1 VSEGRSNEEPDDVLG
16 PDATGI
22 TSLADPMRRALY
34 RYVVGAGG
42 DVGRDDAAQALGV
55 SRSLA
60 AYHLDR
66 LVTDGLLDVRF
77 ERRTGRQG
85 PGAGRPA
92 KLYTRSRRAVHVSLP
107 PRDYELAARLLA
119 RAAQSDPSARR
130 ALFDEAYRFGRDV
143 GDERGGTDRGDTT
156 AVTTTLRTRGYEPFD
171 DDGVV
176 RLRNCPFD
184 ALAHDHRDLVC
195 AMNLALLS
203 GLVTA
208 LGLPEH
214 TVRLDPREGCCCVT
228 FTPGP

>member
-1 VSEGRSNEEPDDVLG
+1 MTADGSSEAPDDVLG
-16 PDATGI
+16 PDANGI

-34 RYVVGAGG
+34 RYVVDAGG
-42 DVGRDDAAQALGV
+42 DVGRDDAAESLGV

-66 LVTDGLLDVRF
+66 LVADGLLDVRF
-77 ERRTGRQG
+77 ARRSGRRG

-107 PRDYELAARLLA
+107 PRDYEVAARLLA
-119 RAAQSDPSARR
+119 RAAETDPSSRR

-143 GDERGGTDRGDTT
+143 GEEGAGRDGE
-156 AVTTTLRTRGYEPFD
+156 AVVAVLRARGYEPYD

-195 AMNLALLS
+195 GMNLALLS

-228 FTPGP
+228 FTPDA

>member
-1 VSEGRSNEEPDDVLG
+1 MAADRSSEAPDDVLG
-16 PDATGI
+16 PDANGI

-34 RYVVGAGG
+34 RYVVDAGG
-42 DVGRDDAAQALGV
+42 DVGRDDAAESLGV

-66 LVTDGLLDVRF
+66 LVADGLLDVRF
-77 ERRTGRQG
+77 ARRSGRRG

-92 KLYTRSRRAVHVSLP
+92 KLYTRSRRAVQVSLP
-107 PRDYELAARLLA
+107 PRDYEVAARVLA
-119 RAAQSDPSARR
+119 RAAETDPSSRR

-143 GDERGGTDRGDTT
+143 GEEGAGGDGE
-156 AVTTTLRTRGYEPFD
+156 AVVAVLRARGYEPFD
-171 DDGVV
+171 DEGVV

-195 AMNLALLS
+195 GMNLALLS

-228 FTPGP
+228 FTPGA

>member
-1 VSEGRSNEEPDDVLG
+1 MAADRSSEAPDDVLG
-16 PDATGI
+16 PDANGI

-34 RYVVGAGG
+34 RYVVDAGG
-42 DVGRDDAAQALGV
+42 DVGRDDAAESLGV

-66 LVTDGLLDVRF
+66 LVADGLLDVRF
-77 ERRTGRQG
+77 ARRSGRRG

-92 KLYTRSRRAVHVSLP
+92 KLYTRSRRAVQVSLP
-107 PRDYELAARLLA
+107 PRDYEVAARLLV
-119 RAAQSDPSARR
+119 RAAETDPSSRR

-143 GDERGGTDRGDTT
+143 GEEGAGGDGE
-156 AVTTTLRTRGYEPFD
+156 AVVAVLRARGYEPFD
-171 DDGVV
+171 DEGVV

-195 AMNLALLS
+195 GMNLALLS

-228 FTPGP
+228 FTPGA

>member
-1 VSEGRSNEEPDDVLG
+1 MAADRSSEAPDDVLG
-16 PDATGI
+16 PDANRI

-34 RYVVGAGG
+34 RYVVDAGG
-42 DVGRDDAAQALGV
+42 DVGRDDAAESLGV

-66 LVTDGLLDVRF
+66 LVADGLLDVRF
-77 ERRTGRQG
+77 ARRSGRRG

-92 KLYTRSRRAVHVSLP
+92 KLYTRSRRAVQVSLP
-107 PRDYELAARLLA
+107 PRDYEVAARLLV
-119 RAAQSDPSARR
+119 RAAETDPSSRR

-143 GDERGGTDRGDTT
+143 GEEGAGGDGE
-156 AVTTTLRTRGYEPFD
+156 AVVAVLRARGYEPFD
-171 DDGVV
+171 DEGVV

-195 AMNLALLS
+195 GMNLALLS

-228 FTPGP
+228 FTPGA

>member
-1 VSEGRSNEEPDDVLG
+1 MAADRSSEAPDDVLG
-16 PDATGI
+16 PDANGI

-34 RYVVGAGG
+34 RYVVDAGG
-42 DVGRDDAAQALGV
+42 DVGRDDAAESLGV

-66 LVTDGLLDVRF
+66 LVADGLLDVRF
-77 ERRTGRQG
+77 ARRSGRRG

-92 KLYTRSRRAVHVSLP
+92 KLYTRSRRAVQVSLP
-107 PRDYELAARLLA
+107 PRDYEVAARLLA
-119 RAAQSDPSARR
+119 RAAETDPSSRR

-143 GDERGGTDRGDTT
+143 GEEGAGGDGE
-156 AVTTTLRTRGYEPFD
+156 AVVAVLRARGYEPFD
-171 DDGVV
+171 DEGVV

-195 AMNLALLS
+195 GMNLALLS

-228 FTPGP
+228 FTPGA

>member
-1 VSEGRSNEEPDDVLG
+1 MAADRSSEAPDDVLG
-16 PDATGI
+16 PDANGI
-22 TSLADPMRRALY
+22 ASLADPMRRALY
-34 RYVVGAGG
+34 RYVVDAGG
-42 DVGRDDAAQALGV
+42 DVGRDDAAESLGV

-66 LVTDGLLDVRF
+66 LVADGLLDVRF
-77 ERRTGRQG
+77 ARRSGRRG

-92 KLYTRSRRAVHVSLP
+92 KLYTRSRRAVQVSLP
-107 PRDYELAARLLA
+107 PRDYEVAARLLV
-119 RAAQSDPSARR
+119 RAAETDPSSRR

-143 GDERGGTDRGDTT
+143 GEEGAGGDGE
-156 AVTTTLRTRGYEPFD
+156 AVVAVLRARGYEPFD
-171 DDGVV
+171 DEGVV

-195 AMNLALLS
+195 GMNLALLS

-228 FTPGP
+228 FTPGA

>member
-1 VSEGRSNEEPDDVLG
+1 MAADRSSEAPDDVLG
-16 PDATGI
+16 PDANGI
-22 TSLADPMRRALY
+22 ASLADPMRRALY
-34 RYVVGAGG
+34 RYVVDAGG
-42 DVGRDDAAQALGV
+42 DVGRDDAAESLGV

-66 LVTDGLLDVRF
+66 LVADGLLDVRF
-77 ERRTGRQG
+77 ARRSGRRG

-92 KLYTRSRRAVHVSLP
+92 KLYTRSRRAVQVSLP
-107 PRDYELAARLLA
+107 PRDYEVAARLLA
-119 RAAQSDPSARR
+119 RAAETDPSSRR

-143 GDERGGTDRGDTT
+143 GEEGAGGDGE
-156 AVTTTLRTRGYEPFD
+156 AVVAVLRARGYEPFD
-171 DDGVV
+171 DEGVV

-195 AMNLALLS
+195 GMNLALLS

-228 FTPGP
+228 FTPGA

>member
-1 VSEGRSNEEPDDVLG
+1 MAADRSSEAPDDVLG
-16 PDATGI
+16 PDANGI

-34 RYVVGAGG
+34 RYVVDAGG

-77 ERRTGRQG
+77 ERRTGRRG

-92 KLYTRSRRAVHVSLP
+92 KLYTRSRQTVQVSLP
-107 PRDYELAARLLA
+107 ARDYEVAARLLA
-119 RAAQSDPSARR
+119 RAAETDPSVQR
-130 ALFDEAYRFGRDV
+130 ALFDEAHRFGRDV
-143 GDERGGTDRGDTT
+143 GTQSDGDGSAALT
-156 AVTTTLRTRGYEPFD
+156 AALRTRGYEPFD

-195 AMNLALLS
+195 GMNLSLLS

-228 FTPGP
+228 FTPDA

>member
-1 VSEGRSNEEPDDVLG
+1 MAADRSSEAPDDVLG
-16 PDATGI
+16 PDANGI
-22 TSLADPMRRALY
+22 ASLADPMRRALY
-34 RYVVGAGG
+34 RYVVDAGG
-42 DVGRDDAAQALGV
+42 DVGRDDAAESLGV

-66 LVTDGLLDVRF
+66 LVADGLLDVRF
-77 ERRTGRQG
+77 ARRSGRRG

-92 KLYTRSRRAVHVSLP
+92 KLYTRSRRAVQVSLP
-107 PRDYELAARLLA
+107 PRDYEVAARVLA
-119 RAAQSDPSARR
+119 RAAETDPSSRR

-143 GDERGGTDRGDTT
+143 GEEGAGGDGE
-156 AVTTTLRTRGYEPFD
+156 AVVAVLRARGYEPFD
-171 DDGVV
+171 DEGVV

-195 AMNLALLS
+195 GMNLALLS

-214 TVRLDPREGCCCVT
+214 TVRLDPREGCC
-228 FTPGP
+228 